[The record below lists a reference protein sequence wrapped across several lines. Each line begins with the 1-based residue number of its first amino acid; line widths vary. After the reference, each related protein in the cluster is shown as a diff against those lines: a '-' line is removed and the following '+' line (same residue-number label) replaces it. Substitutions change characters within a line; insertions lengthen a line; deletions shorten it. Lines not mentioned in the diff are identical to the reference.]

1 MKRRK
6 PKTIGDVQTEI
17 QFAVDN
23 AANIMQYI
31 GTLTDLSA
39 LLDMSDDI
47 ELMKMTPVYPST
59 VTFLKV
65 AHRAGILG
73 GRLAAE
79 CHDIDAVIS
88 FLSQLQTM
96 QGEAWGRELQR
107 IERETVGY
115 WAGYWQA
122 MVRHCGGWSGAKA
135 AMKARFSGMEEEY
148 RDILNES
155 YKQSKLLPE

>member
-1 MKRRK
+1 MKHRK
-6 PKTIGDVQTEI
+6 LKTIGDVQIEI
-17 QFAVDN
+17 RFAVDN
-23 AANIMQYI
+23 AADIMKYL

-47 ELMKMTPVYPST
+47 ELMQMTPVYPST
-59 VTFLKV
+59 VTFLKE

-79 CHDIDAVIS
+79 CHDIEAVIS

-96 QGEAWGRELQR
+96 QGEAWGRQLEK
-107 IERETVGY
+107 EHEATVGY

-122 MVRHCGGWSGAKA
+122 MVKHCGGWAGAKA
-135 AMKARFSGMEEEY
+135 AIKARFAGMEDEY

-155 YKQSKLLPE
+155 YKQALLP

>member
-1 MKRRK
+1 MKHRK
-6 PKTIGDVQTEI
+6 LKTIGDVQIEI
-17 QFAVDN
+17 RFAVDN
-23 AANIMQYI
+23 AADIMKYI
-31 GTLTDLSA
+31 GTLTDLSE
-39 LLDMSDDI
+39 LMDMRDDI
-47 ELMKMTPVYPST
+47 ELMQMTPVYPST
-59 VTFLKV
+59 VTFLKE

-107 IERETVGY
+107 IEKETVGY

-122 MVRHCGGWSGAKA
+122 MVKHCGGWAGAKA
-135 AMKARFSGMEEEY
+135 AVKARFAGMEDEY
-148 RDILNES
+148 REILNES
-155 YKQSKLLPE
+155 YKQAKLLP